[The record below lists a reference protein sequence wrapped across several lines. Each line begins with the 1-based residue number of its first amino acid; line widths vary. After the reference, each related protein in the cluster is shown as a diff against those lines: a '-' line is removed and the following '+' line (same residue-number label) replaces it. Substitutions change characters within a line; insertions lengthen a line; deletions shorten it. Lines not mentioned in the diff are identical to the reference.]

1 MNHCM
6 VIARRR
12 SGVEM
17 LRGGH
22 YVGAGVP
29 GRLAE
34 AVQLAADDRIATD
47 GGLDFPERAEALLE
61 ERVARPEEQAVVFH
75 LAQIGDA
82 ARPQHAARLA
92 EDGDDPFARN
102 VLEEPRAMDGIEGS
116 GKKRQLRGIAADE
129 GKMIAHA
136 LLLVAGRD
144 QLRKREIA
152 AEELHVRESRPQPSG
167 HRSRAAG
174 QVEHRGAGTD
184 LDAVEDPAREEASLR
199 FEAGDFDGVRLAVDV
214 LRHGARKLSV
224 PPGSSTRKSRSG
236 SGSRAGAGA
245 RARARAGSRARAGAR
260 AGSRSRCRSGC
271 RSDPVWGRNS
281 RRSHS

>member
-34 AVQLAADDRIATD
+34 AVQLAADDRVATD
-47 GGLDFPERAEALLE
+47 GGLDFPERAEALLQ

-92 EDGDDPFARN
+92 QDGDDPFARN
-102 VLEEPRAMDGIEGS
+102 VLEEPRAMDGVEGPRN
-116 GKKRQLRGIAADE
+116 KRQFRGIAADE

-144 QLRKREIA
+144 QLRLREIA
-152 AEELHVRESRPQPSG
+152 AEELHVRESRPQPSR

-174 QVEHRGAGTD
+174 QVEDRGAGTD
-184 LDAVEDPAREEASLR
+184 LDAVEDPAGEEAVLR
-199 FEAGDFDGVRLAVDV
+199 FEAGDFDRVRLAVDV

-236 SGSRAGAGA
+236 SGSGSRARARAGAGA
-245 RARARAGSRARAGAR
+245 RA
-260 AGSRSRCRSGC
+260 GC
-271 RSDPVWGRNS
+271 RSDAVWGSGGTR
-281 RRSHS
+281 